1 MAGES
6 IESNFVSM
14 KPAVEFIDV
23 LDQYSY
29 NENLRCTYKFNDY
42 TPQEGDRVAIFKLGW
57 NFVKDYVVFEWAS
70 TGTDKDKQLHVV
82 FKKHVL
88 PKNCNEIYQICYISG
103 ENVLYGA
110 SSPFQFA
117 AEVSPIMTQ
126 SSLSMASG
134 EDVCDRTMFENQDDL
149 RKLKEENEMLR
160 ASLKAMIAQKN
171 GQGSRN
177 YDSDISDLRK
187 ITDSLK
193 EALAQQQREINM
205 LKVKITNGGEE
216 YRKLYLEKVKV
227 EKKYDKLKN
236 KVEDNG
242 KIVSDAVNFDIGDLK
257 SIPPFPFSK

>member
-14 KPAVEFIDV
+14 RQAVEFIDV

-29 NENLRCTYKFNDY
+29 NENLQCTYKFNDY

-57 NFVKDYVVFEWAS
+57 NFVKDYVVFEWVP
-70 TGTDKDKQLHVV
+70 TGSNKDKEHVI

-88 PKNCNEIYQICYISG
+88 PKNSEIYQICYISG
-103 ENVLYGA
+103 ENVLQGA

-117 AEVSPIMTQ
+117 AEVIPMTQ
-126 SSLSMASG
+126 SSMSIVSG
-134 EDVCDRTMFENQDDL
+134 EDVCDRTISDNQDEL

-160 ASLKAMIAQKN
+160 TSLKAVIFQKN
-171 GQGSRN
+171 GRGAKN
-177 YDSDISDLRK
+177 YDSEISDLRK

-193 EALAQQQREINM
+193 EALAQQQKEINM

-227 EKKYDKLKN
+227 EKKYDKLRN
-236 KVEDNG
+236 KMEDTG
-242 KIVSDAVNFDIGDLK
+242 KTVSEAVNFDIGDLK